1 MEIMAI
7 VSKIHFL
14 YVSLLTL
21 CLLIKNFIQFF
32 GNGELCL
39 CDVAQITNHQKVL
52 HRITK
57 HFIDCGGK
65 EQTLQ
70 LVNFQLWA
78 AEDVNH
84 RLTPQKLSEIIK
96 QTQRILNIPDD
107 LEIEIEYQSDTIG
120 KYGLAFEAGVFVLTK
135 KKTTCLARDRSTPL
149 SKKNA
154 LKCTPE
160 NNCC

>member
-1 MEIMAI
+1 MTEM
-7 VSKIHFL
+7 
-14 YVSLLTL
+14 
-21 CLLIKNFIQFF
+21 
-32 GNGELCL
+32 G
-39 CDVAQITNHQKVL
+39 
-52 HRITK
+52 RITK

-65 EQTLQ
+65 EQNQQ

-84 RLTPQKLSEIIK
+84 RLTPEKLSGIIK

-107 LEIEIEYQSDTIG
+107 LEIEIEYQFDTIG
-120 KYGLAFEAGVFVLTK
+120 KYGLDFEAGVFVLTK
-135 KKTTCLARDRSTPL
+135 KKTACLASDRCTPL